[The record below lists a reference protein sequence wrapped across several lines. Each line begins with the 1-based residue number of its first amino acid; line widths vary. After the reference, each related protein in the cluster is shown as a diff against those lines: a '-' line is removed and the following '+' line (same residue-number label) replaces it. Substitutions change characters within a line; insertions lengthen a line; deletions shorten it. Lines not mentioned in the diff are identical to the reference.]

1 MIEAIDE
8 YSAEDPLQPWLERG
22 LLKSAGGDLR
32 PDDDLY
38 KKDLRYLKTKSG
50 TSAFMDFTARQFH
63 SPKSV
68 VQSNKCKTSP
78 LMNMGHFANPK

>member
-1 MIEAIDE
+1 MDIA
-8 YSAEDPLQPWLERG
+8 SPLEQ
-22 LLKSAGGDLR
+22 
-32 PDDDLY
+32 
-38 KKDLRYLKTKSG
+38 TKSG

-78 LMNMGHFANPK
+78 LMFKYIMQYSLIT